1 MSVKDGASLED
12 CAELEISL
20 ERSGSGEG
28 SDVFTV
34 QLRIDRPGNDV
45 EDRIAVQGLTID
57 RVELRARAHDAAAY
71 GQLLTDMLFSSGDM
85 RAAFGRARGVGRLR
99 LRLSFGPNA
108 ADLQDLRWETMRDPD
123 RPDAALLT
131 DPRILFSRYLSSFDW
146 RPVRLR
152 PRGRLRALVVIA
164 NPAGLT
170 AHRLAPV
177 QIADEL
183 ARARENLVGLERVEL
198 YSDPESDPPKR
209 ATLERLVEAL
219 RDGPDVLYLVCHG
232 GIDRGGQSTLF
243 LDDAQGE
250 VAYVRGVELVQAL
263 LDLERRPRFVV
274 LASCEGAGTGHEP
287 SASDGGALMALGP
300 RLAEAGVPAV
310 LAMQGR
316 VLMRTVAEFM
326 PVMFRELMTDGL
338 IDRAVAVARS
348 AISDPKEAWRPA
360 LFMRLKRGRVW
371 YDAGFAAGGLGNW
384 DAIRLK
390 IEDAECTPIIGPGL
404 LETLF
409 EYRSWLARRWAQEYF
424 FPLAPAQREDLTAV
438 AQYLASK
445 QGPDF
450 PHKKLIKD
458 LQIGVLQRLS
468 GPAAAPGQPLP
479 ALLRQLRQRT
489 FGGREDPYRILA
501 DLPLP
506 VFILASPDPL
516 LVQALQERGKR
527 PRVGVLPWRRGLKD
541 PYAAHRDHEPTADE
555 PLVYHLFGTL
565 DAPRSLV
572 VTQDDFVDFLLMLQK
587 PEVRGSI
594 PRVVLERLVDSSLL
608 FFGFQIDSWEFR
620 VVFRTIMQQ
629 EGMESSRGPHVAAQI
644 DPEEGRVLDPVGA
657 RTYFERYLRG
667 AYVDMYWGTPER
679 FLYEL
684 EQHGWSRQP

>member
-1 MSVKDGASLED
+1 MSVQDSSSLED

-20 ERSGSGEG
+20 TRSGSGEG
-28 SDVFTV
+28 SDRFIV
-34 QLRIDRPGNDV
+34 QMRIDHPGSDV
-45 EDRIAVQGLTID
+45 EDRVAVQGLTLD
-57 RVELRARAHDAAAY
+57 RVELRSRAQDAAAY
-71 GQLLTDMLFSSGDM
+71 GQLLTDMLFSSGDL
-85 RAAFGRARGVGRLR
+85 RAAFTRARAAGILR
-99 LRLSFGPNA
+99 VRLSFGPNA
-108 ADLQDLRWETMRDPD
+108 ADLQDVCWEMIRDPD
-123 RPDAALLT
+123 RPEAPLLT

-152 PRGRLRALVVIA
+152 PRGRLRALLMVA
-164 NPAGLT
+164 NPRGLT
-170 AHRLAPV
+170 DHRLAAV
-177 QIADEL
+177 QTADEL
-183 ARARENLVGLERVEL
+183 ARARENLVGLERVEIG
-198 YSDPESDPPKR
+198 SDPTSDPPRR
-209 ATLERLVEAL
+209 ASFERLVEGL
-219 RDGPDVLYLVCHG
+219 RDGPDVVYLVCHG
-232 GIDRGGQSTLF
+232 CIDRAGQSTLL
-243 LDDAQGE
+243 LDDSEGN
-250 VAYVRGVELVQAL
+250 VAYVRGTELVQAL

-274 LASCEGAGTGHEP
+274 LASCEGAGSGRD
-287 SASDGGALMALGP
+287 AIGDGGALLGLGP

-316 VLMRTVAEFM
+316 VSMRTVAEFM
-326 PVMFRELMTDGL
+326 PVMFRELMVDGL

-348 AISDPKEAWRPA
+348 AISDPAEAWRPA

-384 DAIRLK
+384 DAIRMK
-390 IEDAECTPIIGPGL
+390 IEDGECTPIIGPGL

-438 AQYLASK
+438 AQYLAGK

-458 LQIGVLQRLS
+458 LQLGASQRLS
-468 GPAAAPGQPLP
+468 AVDAGVGQPPQALLQ
-479 ALLRQLRQRT
+479 LLRQRS
-489 FGGREDPYRILA
+489 FGGREDPYCILA
-501 DLPLP
+501 GLPLP
-506 VFILASPDPL
+506 VYILASPDPL
-516 LVQALQERGKR
+516 LALALQERGKR

-541 PYAAHRDHEPTADE
+541 PYAAVRGHEPTPEE
-555 PLVYHLFGTL
+555 PLVYHLFGVL
-565 DAPRSLV
+565 DTPRSLV
-572 VTQDDFVDFLLMLQK
+572 VTQDDFVDFLLMLQR
-587 PEVRGSI
+587 PDVRGSI

-608 FFGFQIDSWEFR
+608 FLGFQIDSWEFR

-657 RTYFERYLRG
+657 RAYFERYLRG

-684 EQHGWSRQP
+684 ELHGRGRRP